1 MNGKRSVSFLI
12 SLILAFI
19 LAGGVSAVVFSDD
32 DYINN
37 NQCVLSDPDLND
49 WSDVLVCKIGQWIG
63 EVAKISELT
72 EEGVIIMADNGEFSD
87 RLGYEEKFIFESI
100 NKGNML
106 QLTAGEISEEDGG
119 LTIVVAIEEVENSA
133 VVASKDSFCNGC
145 FINDKCYNFGY
156 RKSGDFCSDS
166 LGWTPQLADEA
177 VCENNFECS
186 SNFCVDSACVSSTMW
201 QKILA
206 WFKRIF

>member
-87 RLGYEEKFIFESI
+87 RLGYEEKFILWQEVVTYGIKLSKVLFPYFTISI
-100 NKGNML
+100 
-106 QLTAGEISEEDGG
+106 S
-119 LTIVVAIEEVENSA
+119 
-133 VVASKDSFCNGC
+133 
-145 FINDKCYNFGY
+145 
-156 RKSGDFCSDS
+156 R
-166 LGWTPQLADEA
+166 
-177 VCENNFECS
+177 
-186 SNFCVDSACVSSTMW
+186 
-201 QKILA
+201 
-206 WFKRIF
+206 